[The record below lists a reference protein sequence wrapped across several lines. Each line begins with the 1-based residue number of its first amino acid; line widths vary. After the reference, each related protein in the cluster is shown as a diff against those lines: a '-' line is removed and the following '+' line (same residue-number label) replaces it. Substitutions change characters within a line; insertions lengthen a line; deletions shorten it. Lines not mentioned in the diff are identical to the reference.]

1 MIRLLPVAILVI
13 LIAPLYAQGKQP
25 NVAKLMADA
34 RNAVGVIGS
43 DKAKTQTYCQIVDLG
58 GQMVQ
63 AVQEKDRKKAKA
75 LFQKIDQLQKQ
86 LGPEFVALINGLEIL
101 HLCAIRK
108 LGWRAIQHRQDKW
121 RWTRGWV
128 RSPHE

>member
-75 LFQKIDQLQKQ
+75 LFQKIDQLQKT
-86 LGPEFVALINGLEIL
+86 
-101 HLCAIRK
+101 
-108 LGWRAIQHRQDKW
+108 
-121 RWTRGWV
+121 TRPRV
-128 RSPHE
+128 CCPD

>member
-1 MIRLLPVAILVI
+1 MIRLLPVVILVI
-13 LIAPLYAQGKQP
+13 LIAPLYAQDKQP

-34 RNAVGVIGS
+34 RNAVGVIGG

-75 LFQKIDQLQKQ
+75 LSQKIDQLQKR
-86 LGPEFVALINGLEIL
+86 LGPEFVALINGLERLDPNSSDGREIASIIESL
-101 HLCAIRK
+101 
-108 LGWRAIQHRQDKW
+108 D
-121 RWTRGWV
+121 
-128 RSPHE
+128 RSCD

>member
-75 LFQKIDQLQKQ
+75 LFQKIHQLQKQ
-86 LGPEFVALINGLEIL
+86 LGPEFVALINGLDCLDPNSSDGREIASIIESL
-101 HLCAIRK
+101 
-108 LGWRAIQHRQDKW
+108 D
-121 RWTRGWV
+121 
-128 RSPHE
+128 RSCPD